1 MIKETQKQQILS
13 HLQPYRPIRV
23 GIFGSYARNEQRPE
37 SDLDILV
44 RFEKNINLLDLIGV
58 EIELSDLLGVKVDL
72 VTEQSVLPALRPYI
86 EKDLQLIL

>member
-37 SDLDILV
+37 SDLDILIP
-44 RFEKNINLLDLIGV
+44 FG
-58 EIELSDLLGVKVDL
+58 
-72 VTEQSVLPALRPYI
+72 
-86 EKDLQLIL
+86 